1 MESMSIM
8 SSVGTVRLPFRKS
21 NFCGE
26 GQPDNHGAPLDAS
39 RGARRQWAAR
49 RGRRDRNT
57 VQPHENLGRASV
69 VWLSAAAAIGAAGS
83 SIRFCLGSSIPP
95 RSVDTP
101 ELFTYRGAR
110 PSCIEGMEAVVPRRR
125 VGRQRTYENALL
137 RIQPSVVNLG
147 GTAVV

>member
-1 MESMSIM
+1 M

-69 VWLSAAAAIGAAGS
+69 AWLSGAAAIGAAGS
-83 SIRFCLGSSIPP
+83 SISFRLGSSIPS
-95 RSVDTP
+95 RSVDTR
-101 ELFTYRGAR
+101 ELFTYRGALS
-110 PSCIEGMEAVVPRRR
+110 SCIEGME
-125 VGRQRTYENALL
+125 GQIGGQSTYENALL